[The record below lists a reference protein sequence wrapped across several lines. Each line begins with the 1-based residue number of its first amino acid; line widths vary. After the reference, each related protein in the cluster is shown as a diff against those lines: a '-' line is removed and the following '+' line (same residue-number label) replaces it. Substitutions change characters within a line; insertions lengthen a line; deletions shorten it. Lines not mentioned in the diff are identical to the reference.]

1 MASSS
6 SASQKAAY
14 LFLVLCCGAL
24 LTYGGFKVYNYYGT
38 SKVTVEG
45 IPYGLPA
52 GTSVS
57 RGDFPDMHSE
67 VAGLPVQAQAE
78 LRRANEL
85 FYSGNLQP
93 AYDIFDAL
101 VLLYPNVLAAVWGEV
116 NTLYEMDSLPSNLQD
131 RLDVLVGTLQARY
144 GNTGFSSYLESRKA
158 YRSGNFNAS
167 LELARMSTEKAPALY
182 EARLWYADLLFQNSR
197 YDVAEEECRT
207 AISLSMGDVP
217 KAYELLADILHSKGE
232 LDSCSAVVNFALTQF
247 PVNPRLMILKGF
259 LAEYKGEYSEAEKL
273 YQRILA
279 FRPDYAPARSAIA
292 TVGEKVA
299 PGGMGSGAG
308 SSRDRAELAC
318 EILVPLV
325 ERYPEN
331 LPLREALGIAYTKG
345 RMYDQAERQ
354 FKEILKNDTEYPD
367 IQQRLQEVSEAR
379 AAYAVERNIG
389 LTANLNRAVDSL
401 RESMQ
406 PTSKHD
412 FSTKLGHYLV
422 RYGASPKEFF
432 KKYSISNFRPVR
444 NFVWQ
449 EGFYEPPYQHTY
461 TVVFDSLNHFRR
473 VHVAVYDSSSYT
485 NHVGAA
491 PEVFSRLVKLNSR
504 ISGVGNSTGETDCG
518 DGLVM
523 DAVVWETRDNFE
535 ILARFMGKPAE
546 VRMVRLDKSSA
557 PAGLKLCDYVSY
569 LKEF

>member
-6 SASQKAAY
+6 SASRKAAY

-24 LTYGGFKVYNYYGT
+24 LAYGGLKLYDRYGP
-38 SKVTVEG
+38 SKIVVEG

-52 GTSVS
+52 GTSIAK
-57 RGDFPDMHSE
+57 GDSPDLRSE
-67 VAGLPVQAQAE
+67 IAGLPVQAQAE

-101 VLLYPNVLAAVWGEV
+101 VLLYPSVLATVWGEV
-116 NTLYEMDSLPSNLQD
+116 NTLYEMDSLPGNMQD
-131 RLDVLVGTLQARY
+131 RLDVLVGTLQARF
-144 GNTGFSSYLESRKA
+144 GNTGFASYLESRKA
-158 YRSGNFNAS
+158 FKSGNFNAS
-167 LELARMSTEKAPALY
+167 LELARMAAEKSPSLY
-182 EARLWYADLLFQNSR
+182 EARLWYANLLFKNSR
-197 YDVAEEECRT
+197 FDVAEVECRS

-217 KAYELLADILHSKGE
+217 KAYELLADILHSKGA
-232 LDSCSAVVNFALTQF
+232 LDSCTAVVDFALTQF
-247 PVNPRLMILKGF
+247 PVNPRLMMIKGF
-259 LAEYKGEYSEAEKL
+259 LAEYKSEFSEAEKL

-279 FRPDYAPARSAIA
+279 FRPDYTPARTAIA
-292 TVGEKVA
+292 TIGEKVA
-299 PGGMGSGAG
+299 PGGSGAAAG

-354 FKEILKNDTEYPD
+354 FKEILKNDAEYPD
-367 IQQRLQEVSEAR
+367 IQQRLQDVSEAR
-379 AAYAVERNIG
+379 AAYVVERNVG

-422 RYGASPKEFF
+422 RYGATPKEFF

-449 EGFYEPPYQHTY
+449 ESFYEPPYMHTY

-473 VHVAVYDSSSYT
+473 VHVAVYDSSSVS

-491 PEVFSRLVKLNSR
+491 PEVFTRLVKLNSR
-504 ISGVGNSTGETDCG
+504 ISGVGNNTGETDCG
-518 DGLVM
+518 DGVIM

-535 ILARFMGKPAE
+535 ILSRFIGKPAE
-546 VRMVRLDKSSA
+546 VRMVRIDKSSA